1 MSLQFIIGGS
11 GSGKTHVLYENLIKR
26 SMEEPE
32 GKYFAIVP
40 EQFTMQT
47 QKDIVTMHPRHGVR
61 NIDIV
66 SFERLA
72 YRIFEELAVETPAV
86 LDDMGKSLVLRKVAA
101 ARKKDLRLFGSHL
114 DQSGFIG
121 ELKSMLSELFQY
133 GISGET
139 IREMADSADS
149 AMLRQKLSDMSE
161 LYDGFREY
169 TKERFI
175 AQEEI
180 LDILCRVLPKSQLI
194 RGSVVT
200 LDGYTG
206 FTPVQYRLL
215 ELLLTCCRQVI
226 VTVTMPPEE
235 NPYRE
240 KPIQNLFHMSS
251 HTVCRLTD
259 LAAATGAGREKDI
272 LLTGPCRRFQNSPAL
287 SAIERGLFRLGMRN
301 GENVQG
307 DSLILHEAENPI
319 REIQFVCAKIH
330 HLVQEKGYRYRDIAV
345 VTGDLSAY
353 SGELARQFQASG
365 IPCFLD
371 TKKSILSNPVVEL
384 LRAALETITENF
396 SYESMFRYLK
406 TGMVTE
412 ENDKLA
418 RLENYVKAMGIRGF
432 KRWNMSWERT
442 YKDGERLNLEE
453 LNEFKDSLLR
463 PFLPLKE
470 VFSDHQSTVREMTAA
485 LVEFLEQVGAEE
497 RLSRWEK
504 AFHEMGEAE
513 LEKEYSQVYG
523 LVMDL
528 FDRLAALLGDET
540 VSRREY
546 AQILDAGFAEIQVG
560 LIPAVVD
567 RVVTGDLTRTRL
579 SHVKALFFIGVNDGI
594 VPGAA
599 RRGGILTEAERRML
613 KERGVELAPTARE
626 EGFLERLYLYLVM
639 TKASDFLYLT
649 WSQTSAAGKGLRPS
663 SLIGQIKKL
672 FPELR
677 EEKLDEYREAA
688 LSVPAGRR
696 TLIAGLRDLD
706 HTAAK
711 PEFLELYRHFYL
723 NADRREETKRLV
735 EAAFHVY
742 EDKGIGRTAA
752 QKLYSPILRGSV
764 TRMERYA
771 ACAYAHFLSFGLE
784 LRERR
789 EYELAAAD
797 LGNLFHSSIDLFFRT
812 MKEEGRSFRNLEEEE
827 RKKLVSRCVSEVT
840 KEYGN
845 TVVSD
850 TARNEYLGRR
860 VERITDRTVW
870 ALTEQL
876 KKGDF
881 EPAGFEVTFT
891 PADNLKAMKIP
902 VSRTEAVHLQGRIDR
917 MDLCEDGDKLY
928 VKIIDYKTGK
938 TKFELTELFYGLQMQ
953 LVVYLDAAMEK
964 EQRRHPD
971 KQVLPAGIF
980 YYNISDPM
988 VEKEEDMEE
997 EEKEAEILKTL
1008 RMNGL
1013 VNSRE
1018 EAIAHLD
1025 RRIETESD
1033 VIPVAYKAGLIQE
1046 AKSSVASEKRF
1057 SALTGFVNQKIKAMG
1072 REILDGRITVDP
1084 YKKGDR
1090 TACDYCPYHGICGF
1104 DLKTKGYGF
1113 RRFRPM
1119 KPEAVWEEIEKDD
1132 EEEMQEEGR
1141 EECKTEGGGNEE
1153 WE

>member
-11 GSGKTHVLYENLIKR
+11 GSGKTHVLYENLIKC
-26 SMEEPE
+26 SMENPE
-32 GKYFAIVP
+32 GKFFAIVP

-101 ARKKDLRLFGSHL
+101 ARKKNLRLFGSHL
-114 DQSGFIG
+114 EQSGFIG

-161 LYDGFREY
+161 LYEGFREY
-169 TKERFI
+169 TRERFI

-180 LDILCRVLPKSQLI
+180 LDILCRVLPKSRLI
-194 RGSVVT
+194 RGSVVI

-215 ELLLTCCRQVI
+215 ELLLTCCRQVV

-259 LAAATGAGREKDI
+259 LASGAGAGRDKDI

-287 SAIERGLFRLGMRN
+287 SAIERGLFRPWAGRFE
-301 GENVQG
+301 GEQG
-307 DSLILHEAENPI
+307 DSLLLHEAENPI
-319 REIQFVCAKIH
+319 GEIQFVCTEIQ
-330 HLVQEKGYRYRDIAV
+330 HLVKEKGYRYRDIAV
-345 VTGDLSAY
+345 VTGALPDY
-353 SGELARQFQASG
+353 SGELARQFQENG

-371 TKKSILSNPVVEL
+371 SKKNILSNPVVEL
-384 LRAALETITENF
+384 LRAALEAITENF

-412 ENDKLA
+412 EKEKLS

-432 KRWNMSWERT
+432 KRWSASWDRT

-453 LNEFKDSLLR
+453 LNEFKDSLLC

-470 VFSDHQSTVREMTAA
+470 VFSDRQSTVREMTAA
-485 LVEFLEQVGAEE
+485 LAEFLESVEAEK

-504 AFHEMGEAE
+504 AFHEMEEAE

-528 FDRLAALLGDET
+528 FDRLAALLGDER

-546 AQILDAGFAEIQVG
+546 VQILDAGFAEIQVG

-599 RRGGILTEAERRML
+599 RRGGILTEAERRIL

-649 WSQTSAAGKGLRPS
+649 WSQTSSAGKSLRPS
-663 SLIGQIKKL
+663 SLIGQVKKL

-677 EEKLDEYREAA
+677 ETRMDQYREAA
-688 LSVPAGRR
+688 LSAPAGRR
-696 TLIAGLRDLD
+696 TLIAGLRDLE
-706 HTAAK
+706 HAVSR
-711 PEFLELYRHFYL
+711 PEFLELYRHFYT
-723 NADRREETKRLV
+723 DEDKREETKRLV

-797 LGNLFHSSIDLFFRT
+797 LGNLFHSSIDLFFKT
-812 MKEEGRSFRNLEEEE
+812 MQEEGRSFRQLDDRE
-827 RKKLVSRCVSEVT
+827 RKELVSRCVSEVT
-840 KEYGN
+840 REYGN

-881 EPAGFEVTFT
+881 EPAGFELTFT

-980 YYNISDPM
+980 YYNIADPM
-988 VEKEEDMEE
+988 VEKTEEMSE
-997 EEKEAEILKTL
+997 EEKEAEILRTL

-1013 VNSRE
+1013 VNSRA
-1018 EAIAHLD
+1018 EAISHLD

-1033 VIPVAYKAGLIQE
+1033 VIPVAYKAGIIQE
-1046 AKSSVASEKRF
+1046 AKSSVANEKRF
-1057 SALTGFVNQKIKAMG
+1057 LAMTGFVNQKIKAMG

-1084 YKKGDR
+1084 YKKGEK

-1113 RRFRPM
+1113 RRFKPM
-1119 KPEAVWEEIEKDD
+1119 KPEAVWEEIEKSVEED
-1132 EEEMQEEGR
+1132 EQETLE
-1141 EECKTEGGGNEE
+1141 TEGGEAAE

>member
-11 GSGKTHVLYENLIKR
+11 GSGKTHTLYENLIKC
-26 SMEEPE
+26 SMEDPE
-32 GKYFAIVP
+32 GRYFAIVP

-101 ARKKDLRLFGSHL
+101 SRKKDLRLFGSHL
-114 DQSGFIG
+114 EQSGFIG

-133 GISGET
+133 GVSGES

-180 LDILCRVLPKSQLI
+180 LDILCRVLPKSRLI

-206 FTPVQYRLL
+206 FTPVQYRIL
-215 ELLLTCCRQVI
+215 EILLTCCRQVI

-240 KPIQNLFHMSS
+240 KSIHSLFYMSS
-251 HTVCRLTD
+251 HTVCRLID
-259 LAAATGAGREKDI
+259 LAAGTGAGREKDI
-272 LLTGPCRRFQNSPAL
+272 LLTGPCRRFQNSPEL
-287 SAIERGLFRLGMRN
+287 SAIERGLFRSGTGIR
-301 GENVQG
+301 ENVQG
-307 DSLILHEAENPI
+307 DSLILYEAENPI
-319 REIQFVCAKIH
+319 REIQFVCAEIH
-330 HLVQEKGYRYRDIAV
+330 RLVKEKGYRYRDIAV
-345 VTGDLSAY
+345 VTGALPDY
-353 SGELARQFQASG
+353 SGELARQFQQNG
-365 IPCFLD
+365 IPCFMD
-371 TKKSILSNPVVEL
+371 SKKSILSNPVVEL
-384 LRAALETITENF
+384 LRAALETLSENF

-412 ENDKLA
+412 EKEKLS
-418 RLENYVKAMGIRGF
+418 RLENYVKAMGVRGF
-432 KRWNMSWERT
+432 KRWSAPWERT
-442 YKDGERLNLEE
+442 YKDGECLNLEE
-453 LNEFKDSLLR
+453 INEFKDSLLH

-470 VFSDHQSTVREMTAA
+470 VFSERQSTVREMTAA
-485 LVEFLEQVGAEE
+485 LVEFLESVGAEE
-497 RLSRWEK
+497 RLSRWEQ
-504 AFHEMGEAE
+504 AFREMGEAE

-579 SHVKALFFIGVNDGI
+579 SHIKALFFIGVNDGI

-613 KERGVELAPTARE
+613 KERGMELAPTARE
-626 EGFLERLYLYLVM
+626 AGFLERLYLYLVM

-649 WSQTSAAGKGLRPS
+649 WSQTSSAGKSLRPS
-663 SLIGQIKKL
+663 SLIGQVKKL

-677 EEKLDEYREAA
+677 ETKPDLYREAA
-688 LSVPAGRR
+688 LSDPAGRR
-696 TLIAGLRDLD
+696 ILIEGLRDLE
-706 HTAAK
+706 HAAAR
-711 PEFLELYRHFYL
+711 PQFLELYRHFYF
-723 NADRREETKRLV
+723 DKDKREETKRLV
-735 EAAFHVY
+735 EAAFHTY

-771 ACAYAHFLSFGLE
+771 ACAYAHFLTFGLE

-797 LGNLFHSSIDLFFRT
+797 LGNLFHSSIDLFFKT
-812 MKEEGRSFRNLEEEE
+812 MQEEGRSFRQLDEKE
-827 RKKLVSRCVSEVT
+827 RKELVSRCVSEVT

-860 VERITDRTVW
+860 VERITDRTIW

-881 EPAGFEVTFT
+881 EPAGFELTFT
-891 PADNLKAMKIP
+891 PADNLRAMKIP
-902 VSRTEAVHLQGRIDR
+902 ISRTEAVHLQGRIDR
-917 MDLCEDGDKLY
+917 MDLCEDGDRLY
-928 VKIIDYKTGK
+928 VKIIDYKTGR

-964 EQRRHPD
+964 EQRRYPD

-980 YYNISDPM
+980 YYNIADPM
-988 VEKEEDMEE
+988 VEKAEDMDE

-1013 VNSRE
+1013 VNSQE
-1018 EAIAHLD
+1018 EAISHLD

-1033 VIPVAYKAGLIQE
+1033 VIPVAYKAGIIQE
-1046 AKSSVASEKRF
+1046 AKSSIASEKRF
-1057 SALTGFVNQKIKAMG
+1057 SALTGFVNRKIRDMG

-1084 YKKGDR
+1084 YKRGEK

-1113 RRFRPM
+1113 RRFKSM
-1119 KPEAVWEEIEKDD
+1119 KPEAVWEEIEKND
-1132 EEEMQEEGR
+1132 EEDEQEDLE
-1141 EECKTEGGGNEE
+1141 TEGGGTEE